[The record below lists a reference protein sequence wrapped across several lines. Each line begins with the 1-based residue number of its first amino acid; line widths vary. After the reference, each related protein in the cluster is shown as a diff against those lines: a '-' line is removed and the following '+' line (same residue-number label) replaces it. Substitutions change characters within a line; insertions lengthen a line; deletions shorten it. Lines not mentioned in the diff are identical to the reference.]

1 MVMTKKKKK
10 QTMKNYYS
18 PQMHHQRQNLWH
30 SSRNSMTRLDPLP
43 PSTHTSMLAPY
54 SESNHYIQKTPC
66 STLFQTVGTPLRT
79 CPSSPHTKH
88 SLALAQALAQQK
100 EPLGM

>member
-1 MVMTKKKKK
+1 MMSKKKKK

-18 PQMHHQRQNLWH
+18 PRMHHRHLWL
-30 SSRNSMTRLDPLP
+30 SSLNSMTRHDPLP

-79 CPSSPHTKH
+79 CPASPHTKH

-100 EPLGM
+100 ERLGM